1 MFISLQFKL
10 ELKKEDKEKL
20 IKLMRKQSSAIRV
33 AYNMLKDLEKEK
45 TENLHAQIYH
55 RLRQLFPELPTKYI
69 DSAIYKAK
77 QYPTDKPVVFGGKRL
92 FEKLCKNHL
101 TGKSRERLK
110 KQWREL
116 RQGTLMS
123 IGSKADKGNRLTR
136 FEDLYGQLHLRIT
149 TGNREFIYAK
159 VLREPSNNK
168 DKWLT
173 FMAML
178 LESWQTQSYFPYT
191 VELKLRD
198 GEVYGSVSFEIPTP
212 EVRCTKEKGV
222 IAIDTN
228 ASPIHLAIAEVSKTG
243 ELLSYQT
250 ISLHHLL
257 GLSQNSKDHQEW
269 ILAHQIVDLAI
280 QKGKAIAIE
289 NLKKLKRGVRGDGK
303 AELRKRLHQWNA
315 KKFLQKLKRVAMLK
329 GVEVVEVNPAY
340 TSVIGMLK
348 YAPQLSIDKD
358 IAGAYVIGRRALG
371 FKEDMPENY
380 EKLLKDKAYLEFAL
394 KRYEEREKEL
404 RELVEKE
411 SNEYKRNALESE
423 LRNVEYAKRLLTN
436 FIQSLQSEP
445 SSCEGANGRNPE
457 QGEIEKV
464 SQVAWQVLKVALLFP
479 ILGKVL
485 PRDLSPLK
493 PVLVEGAWDRV
504 RSRLVPLEAGGTV
517 PMRDFHNSLPRPD
530 V

>member
-10 ELKKEDKEKL
+10 ELKKEDREKL
-20 IKLMRKQSSAIRV
+20 IELMRKQSSAIHV
-33 AYNMLKDLEKEK
+33 AYNMLKELEKEK
-45 TENLHAQIYH
+45 TKNPHAQIYQ
-55 RLRQLFPELPTKYI
+55 RLRQLFPELPTRYI

-77 QYPTDKPVVFGGKRL
+77 QYPTDKPVVFGSKRL

-101 TGKSRERLK
+101 TGKAREKLK

-116 RQGTLMS
+116 RQGTLIS
-123 IGSKADKGNRLTR
+123 IGSRHEAVKGNLLLR
-136 FEDLYGQLHLRIT
+136 FMELDGKLHLRIT

-159 VLREPSNNK
+159 VLREPSNSK

-173 FMAML
+173 FIAML
-178 LESWQTQSYFPYT
+178 LESWQTQNYFAYT

-212 EVRCTKEKGV
+212 EVRCTKENGV

-228 ASPIHLAIAEVSKTG
+228 ASPIHLAVAEVSKTG
-243 ELLSYQT
+243 ELVSYQT
-250 ISLHHLL
+250 ISLHHLI

-269 ILAHQIVDLAI
+269 ILAHQIVNLAI
-280 QKGKAIAIE
+280 EKGKAIAIE
-289 NLKKLKRGVRGDGK
+289 NLKKLKKGRRGDGK
-303 AELRKRLHQWNA
+303 AKLRKILHQWNA

-358 IAGAYVIGRRALG
+358 VAGAYVIGRRALG

-404 RELVEKE
+404 RELLEKE
-411 SNEYKRNALESE
+411 SNEYKRNALKSE
-423 LRNVEYAKRLLTN
+423 LRSVENARKLLAN
-436 FIQSLQSEP
+436 FLQSLQSEP
-445 SSCEGANGRNPE
+445 SGCEGANGRNPE
-457 QGEIEKV
+457 QGR
-464 SQVAWQVLKVALLFP
+464 VAKTTLQSAWLVLRVALFFP
-479 ILGKVL
+479 ILGRIP

-493 PVLVEGAWDRV
+493 PLLVEGVWDRV
-504 RSRLVPLEAGGTV
+504 RRSNGLVPLEVGGTV
-517 PMRDFHNSLPRPD
+517 PMRDF
-530 V
+530 